1 MPKLFVISDVHGF
14 YNEMKR
20 ALDDAGFD
28 PENENHWLIGCGDY
42 FDRGHQPA
50 QVMRY
55 LKGLPRKI
63 LVRGNH
69 ELLFKE
75 CCDRGF
81 WLGHDLQNGTMN
93 TICELG
99 GEKYGHSFDECC
111 VIAQQRVKLFFD
123 SMVNYFE
130 TEHYIFVH
138 SFIPLKNLDG
148 LPMYYTRNRKFEFNP
163 DWRNAYAS
171 EWEAATWGNPFD
183 LATKG
188 FLPDK
193 TLVFGHF
200 HTSWPRYQ
208 YYNKP
213 EWGDN
218 ADFSIYYGDGY
229 IGIDA
234 CTAYSKKLNVLT
246 IEDNFI
252 AKPIDNT

>member
-81 WLGHDLQNGTMN
+81 WLGHDLQNGTMD

-163 DWRNAYAS
+163 DWRNAHTS

-183 LATKG
+183 LAKQGLNQTGKIMIHG
-188 FLPDK
+188 HWSNSYYWAFQEGRSEYGEDAKWDICEHDNCIGLDATTARSGK
-193 TLVFGHF
+193 VNILV
-200 HTSWPRYQ
+200 
-208 YYNKP
+208 
-213 EWGDN
+213 
-218 ADFSIYYGDGY
+218 
-229 IGIDA
+229 
-234 CTAYSKKLNVLT
+234 L
-246 IEDNFI
+246 EDNFME
-252 AKPIDNT
+252 K